1 MTNLPRRDFLR
12 LGAGVIAAA
21 ELPRAA
27 WAKRAPLAPLELK
40 MIEIAAGASKP
51 FGAVHVS
58 DTHIVR
64 ADKRDDARKITLA
77 ANRTFAPWG
86 EHYLDEAIRA
96 AEAADEMLIHTGD
109 LIDFVSA
116 ANLDMAEGHFA
127 GHDWFVSSGNHE
139 FSQYVGEAKE
149 DAAYKAASY
158 ARVQSAY
165 PNDLTFASRVV
176 NGVNFVAVDD
186 VYYNVTAHQHELF
199 KAEVEKGLPIVML
212 CHVPFY
218 GPKLY
223 DYVMAATKGK
233 CAYVTGAPDELVD
246 TYEAG
251 KTYPSGQ
258 EWRHRAVQ
266 QRADAPT
273 KDFIKWLKEQKL
285 LKAIL
290 CGHLHHFFAERFS
303 PTAMQYVCSA
313 TFKGHAYRIR
323 FT

>member
-1 MTNLPRRDFLR
+1 MDGARRER
-12 LGAGVIAAA
+12 LQWEIADIT
-21 ELPRAA
+21 ERYRAA
-27 WAKRAPLAPLELK
+27 GYFPSAC
-40 MIEIAAGASKP
+40 
-51 FGAVHVS
+51 
-58 DTHIVR
+58 VR
-64 ADKRDDARKITLA
+64 VFSSRETLA
-77 ANRTFAPWG
+77 CAC
-86 EHYLDEAIRA
+86 
-96 AEAADEMLIHTGD
+96 
-109 LIDFVSA
+109 
-116 ANLDMAEGHFA
+116 
-127 GHDWFVSSGNHE
+127 
-139 FSQYVGEAKE
+139 VGEAKE

-186 VYYNVTAHQHELF
+186 VYYNVTARQHELF

-212 CHVPFY
+212 CHVPLY

-223 DYVMAATKGK
+223 DFVMKATNNK

-251 KTYPSGQ
+251 KTYPAGQ

-303 PTAMQYVCSA
+303 PTAVQYVCSA
-313 TFKGHAYRIR
+313 TFKGHAYRVR
-323 FT
+323 FS